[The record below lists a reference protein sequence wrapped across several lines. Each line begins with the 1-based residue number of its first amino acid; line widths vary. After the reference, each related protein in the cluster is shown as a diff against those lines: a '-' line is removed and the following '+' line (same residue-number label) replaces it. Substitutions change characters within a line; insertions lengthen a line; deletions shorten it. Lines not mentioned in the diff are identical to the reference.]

1 MVSEGQARRERCQR
15 PLGLGESASAGRGR
29 ARVGAPRGGP
39 ADTGRWSVWQDWETG
54 LRPQLEMLPEA
65 SPREEGAGHHGCR
78 VSPLRAKQS
87 SSGTFCEGP
96 AESALPLEAVLG
108 PALPPPTPR
117 PRRASRGPVPS
128 PSPRFGGPARLP
140 CSLCPGVPDVRAA
153 VRTRGEERAD
163 GRGGRSRPEDRC
175 WRGEGGRVPRVTG
188 RAQLAPGCSG
198 KGGRTSGPGPVP
210 TVARIHSCVSS
221 TPCPAQR
228 RFPGLARAV
237 APSRRPRT
245 PPEPP

>member
-1 MVSEGQARRERCQR
+1 MARQTLEVGLSGRTGRRGCGHSWRCCPRPPPGRRELGIMAAGSAPCVPSRAAPELSVRVPQSPHCPSR
-15 PLGLGESASAGRGR
+15 PSW
-29 ARVGAPRGGP
+29 APPCR
-39 ADTGRWSVWQDWETG
+39 
-54 LRPQLEMLPEA
+54 LP
-65 SPREEGAGHHGCR
+65 
-78 VSPLRAKQS
+78 
-87 SSGTFCEGP
+87 
-96 AESALPLEAVLG
+96 
-108 PALPPPTPR
+108 

-128 PSPRFGGPARLP
+128 PSPRLRGPARLP

-153 VRTRGEERAD
+153 VRTSGEERAD

-188 RAQLAPGCSG
+188 RAQLTPGCSG

-228 RFPGLARAV
+228 QFPGLARAV